1 MFNLVFLLSQYQLLE
16 LTAKHLSTIDLYH
29 TALACSDLHEII
41 LKSENI
47 FKKLC
52 RVALC
57 DGSGLRARQSFSG
70 IYNGCP
76 YRFGRPS
83 YEEEIEVRVF
93 NARCDEKGG
102 LPCIKCGINVCEECR
117 YVPRVRD
124 DPSYMSSRR
133 PHLRPDYSSVNIIC
147 YCNSCDKG
155 VEQRMQGKLC
165 GCDQYT
171 RWICLRCRY
180 KEIEESGWYYKN
192 FTKYGDDMEGDGMV
206 LGDHQHN
213 RAFFCPCG
221 ARPLRMGNIRCLW
234 CRRQHRT
241 RTYTNWNGDLAKTL
255 DFGTENV
262 DHIPEFDDNPDLPQT
277 PLTWGPPILLQG

>member
-29 TALACSDLHEII
+29 TALACSDLHGMI

-47 FKKLC
+47 FKKLR

-102 LPCIKCGINVCEECR
+102 LPCIKCGINVCE
-117 YVPRVRD
+117 VD
-124 DPSYMSSRR
+124 SSLVTCSCQHVLCIKITISLGM
-133 PHLRPDYSSVNIIC
+133 PVCSSC
-147 YCNSCDKG
+147 
-155 VEQRMQGKLC
+155 
-165 GCDQYT
+165 
-171 RWICLRCRY
+171 
-180 KEIEESGWYYKN
+180 
-192 FTKYGDDMEGDGMV
+192 
-206 LGDHQHN
+206 
-213 RAFFCPCG
+213 
-221 ARPLRMGNIRCLW
+221 
-234 CRRQHRT
+234 
-241 RTYTNWNGDLAKTL
+241 
-255 DFGTENV
+255 
-262 DHIPEFDDNPDLPQT
+262 
-277 PLTWGPPILLQG
+277 